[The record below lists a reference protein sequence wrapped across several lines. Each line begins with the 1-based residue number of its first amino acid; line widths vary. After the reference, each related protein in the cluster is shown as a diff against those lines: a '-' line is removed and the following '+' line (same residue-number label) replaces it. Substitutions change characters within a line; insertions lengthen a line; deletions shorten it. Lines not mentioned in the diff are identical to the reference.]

1 MVDIKISSDII
12 NTDNTVNTDM
22 IGDGNMIFNNS
33 GNVFEQIADNYIK
46 MIETGVIK
54 EGEYL
59 PSCRDLAKNLGINP
73 NTAQRAYTLLEEKG
87 YVTKVLKKGVY
98 VSYSN
103 KNNPINDFKLTVK
116 KYMDIGILK
125 DDLIKA
131 IDIVYG
137 GECDDKN

>member
-116 KYMDIGILK
+116 KYMDIGISK